1 MFSNGT
7 KALWRSQYKVNQLL
21 VVVWCIM
28 QFLCPDLQRLT
39 FYNQNSR
46 VRPFAKVWKR
56 HFLSVNSRL
65 SISRV
70 GEMHNSRS
78 WRRNLR
84 HSSNNVTLHIAWLL
98 LIIARSAHK
107 QKWLKCFGHHS
118 KFLFTVFWGYT
129 LCREIKWVQKRV
141 QTFYGHQQIAQNL
154 PNPVVCSIWFFVIAF

>member
-1 MFSNGT
+1 MWLFFTMFSNGT

-78 WRRNLR
+78 WRRDLR

-98 LIIARSAHK
+98 LLIARSAHK
-107 QKWLKCFGHHS
+107 NNYWSVLAIIQNFYLRCFGDTH
-118 KFLFTVFWGYT
+118 
-129 LCREIKWVQKRV
+129 
-141 QTFYGHQQIAQNL
+141 
-154 PNPVVCSIWFFVIAF
+154 FVGR